1 MIAKIDRML
10 LQKAI
15 LLNEWK
21 YDPMEILK
29 KNNNLGSSNVSTSTF
44 SLFDFQGLYFALKE
58 NSILIGAIVVVG
70 LLVLMMFV
78 HDPKEVSEAKKD
90 VEHKLFIIF
99 LIFSAVWIFDV
110 LKKVFQSFML

>member
-1 MIAKIDRML
+1 MIKQIDSL
-10 LQKAI
+10 FLQKAV
-15 LLNEWK
+15 LLTDTK
-21 YDPMEILK
+21 YDPMAILK

-44 SLFDFQGLYFALKE
+44 SLFDFQGLYYALKE

-78 HDPKEVSEAKKD
+78 HDPKEASEAKKD

-99 LIFSAVWIFDV
+99 LICSAVWIFDV
-110 LKKVFQSFML
+110 LKKVCQSFML